1 MCLRLSRCLRLTP
14 PNRSPPLCPLLPPT
28 RRKRSLRHLTRGPTW
43 VPSLTALLGLG
54 FPHPIITEL
63 SPAHTVLGLSS
74 SATRRAHPKPHPRRG
89 RSARSLHLFV
99 DRRRLE
105 PLLARPDSGAAR
117 RCRRSYRRPC
127 HHRCRRR
134 SRCRR
139 ACQKKPRR
147 RGSPVAAGGAIPSVL
162 RSVGRLEGARSSR
175 PAASHCPPLAR
186 PGAGSELPRR
196 AAQGCSESPEWAG
209 IPSLCWIRGAG
220 TTFPE

>member
-1 MCLRLSRCLRLTP
+1 MCH
-14 PNRSPPLCPLLPPT
+14 PT
-28 RRKRSLRHLTRGPTW
+28 WDPTW

-54 FPHPIITEL
+54 FPHPIVTEL
-63 SPAHTVLGLSS
+63 SPGVTS
-74 SATRRAHPKPHPRRG
+74 SATPRAHPKPHPRG
-89 RSARSLHLFV
+89 DRSTRSLHLFV

-117 RCRRSYRRPC
+117 RCPRSYRRPF

-134 SRCRR
+134 
-139 ACQKKPRR
+139 ACPEKLRR
-147 RGSPVAAGGAIPSVL
+147 RGSPVAAVGAIPSVL

-175 PAASHCPPLAR
+175 PAASHCPPPAR
-186 PGAGSELPRR
+186 TGAGSELLAAQRS
-196 AAQGCSESPEWAG
+196 AAQGCSEPPEWAG